1 MADLDSK
8 MDRAIGAIKKVVDLF
23 CSRCVIA
30 TESLDKQ
37 DYDRFNEYF
46 QLQRMAWANLDAMVS
61 KFEKDF
67 GSASAEQVSARRVL
81 VRAWILPCQES
92 SRILQQRITQ
102 AMTEIEERGRAAGRL
117 KVHLGAFQS
126 AFRDEVRFLKGA

>member
-1 MADLDSK
+1 MADTASR
-8 MDRAIGAIKKVVDLF
+8 MNRAIDAIKKVVSVF
-23 CSRCVIA
+23 SSRCAIA
-30 TESLDKQ
+30 VEAIDNE

-67 GSASAEQVSARRVL
+67 GSGLPGNESAMRDL
-81 VRAWILPCQES
+81 VRSWIIPCQES

-102 AMTEIEERGRAAGRL
+102 AMKEIEERGRAAGRL
-117 KVHLGAFQS
+117 KVRLGAFQS
-126 AFRDEVRFLKGA
+126 ASRDEGRFLKGA

>member
-8 MDRAIGAIKKVVDLF
+8 MDRAIDAINRVVVLF
-23 CSRCVIA
+23 SARCAIA
-30 TESLDKQ
+30 VEAIDNQ

-67 GSASAEQVSARRVL
+67 GSGSPEQESARRGL
-81 VRAWILPCQES
+81 VRTWILPCQES
-92 SRILQQRITQ
+92 SRILQQQITQ

-117 KVHLGAFQS
+117 KVRLGAFQS
-126 AFRDEVRFLKGA
+126 AFRDEGRFLKGA

>member
-8 MDRAIGAIKKVVDLF
+8 MDRAIDAINRVVVLF
-23 CSRCVIA
+23 SARCAIA
-30 TESLDKQ
+30 VEAIDNQ

-67 GSASAEQVSARRVL
+67 GSGSPEQESARRGL

-92 SRILQQRITQ
+92 SRILQQQITQ

-117 KVHLGAFQS
+117 KVRLGAFQS
-126 AFRDEVRFLKGA
+126 AFRDEGRFLKGA

>member
-8 MDRAIGAIKKVVDLF
+8 MDRAIDAINRVVVLF
-23 CSRCVIA
+23 SARCAIA
-30 TESLDKQ
+30 VEAIDNQ

-67 GSASAEQVSARRVL
+67 GSGSPEQESARRGL
-81 VRAWILPCQES
+81 VRTRSLRASFS
-92 SRILQQRITQ
+92 SRS
-102 AMTEIEERGRAAGRL
+102 L
-117 KVHLGAFQS
+117 KP
-126 AFRDEVRFLKGA
+126 

>member
-8 MDRAIGAIKKVVDLF
+8 MDRAIDAINRVVVLF
-23 CSRCVIA
+23 SARCAIA
-30 TESLDKQ
+30 VEAIDNQ

-67 GSASAEQVSARRVL
+67 GTGSPEQESARRGL
-81 VRAWILPCQES
+81 VRTWILPCQES
-92 SRILQQRITQ
+92 SRILQQQITQ

-117 KVHLGAFQS
+117 KVRLGAFQS
-126 AFRDEVRFLKGA
+126 AFRDEGRFLKGA

>member
-1 MADLDSK
+1 MADAASK
-8 MDRAIGAIKKVVDLF
+8 MNRAIDAIGKVVSVF
-23 CSRCVIA
+23 SSRCAIA
-30 TESLDKQ
+30 VEAIDND

-67 GSASAEQVSARRVL
+67 CSGLPGNESATRDL
-81 VRAWILPCQES
+81 VRSWIVPCQES

-102 AMTEIEERGRAAGRL
+102 AMKEIEERGRAAGRL
-117 KVHLGAFQS
+117 KVRLGAFQS
-126 AFRDEVRFLKGA
+126 ASRDEGRFLKGA

>member
-1 MADLDSK
+1 MADLNSK
-8 MDRAIGAIKKVVDLF
+8 MDRAIDAINRVVVLF
-23 CSRCVIA
+23 SARCAIA
-30 TESLDKQ
+30 VEAIDNQ

-67 GSASAEQVSARRVL
+67 GSGSPEQESARRGL
-81 VRAWILPCQES
+81 VRTWILPCQES
-92 SRILQQRITQ
+92 SRILQQQITQ

-117 KVHLGAFQS
+117 KVRLGAFQS
-126 AFRDEVRFLKGA
+126 ASRDEVRFLKGA